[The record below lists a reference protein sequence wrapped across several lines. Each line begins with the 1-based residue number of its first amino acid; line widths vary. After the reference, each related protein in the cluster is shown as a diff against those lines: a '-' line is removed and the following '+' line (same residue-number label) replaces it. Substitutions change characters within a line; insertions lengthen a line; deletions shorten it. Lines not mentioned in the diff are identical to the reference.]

1 MCFLLSGT
9 VCREPNLRQA
19 APPEV
24 DFQLTPSFFL
34 SVLLKNGVRMLLGW
48 DEQGRHLHW
57 GSRGLWSGCWWEV
70 FGLEQRGGC
79 LCGRGRGEGAWWG
92 KCPGRM
98 QRTTACMGSSSN
110 GDYYMGRIDPVISY
124 IEDNGNQV
132 SHCLIFVT
140 GVTNMER
147 EKN

>member
-1 MCFLLSGT
+1 
-9 VCREPNLRQA
+9 
-19 APPEV
+19 
-24 DFQLTPSFFL
+24 
-34 SVLLKNGVRMLLGW
+34 
-48 DEQGRHLHW
+48 
-57 GSRGLWSGCWWEV
+57 
-70 FGLEQRGGC
+70 
-79 LCGRGRGEGAWWG
+79 
-92 KCPGRM
+92 
-98 QRTTACMGSSSN
+98 MGSSSN